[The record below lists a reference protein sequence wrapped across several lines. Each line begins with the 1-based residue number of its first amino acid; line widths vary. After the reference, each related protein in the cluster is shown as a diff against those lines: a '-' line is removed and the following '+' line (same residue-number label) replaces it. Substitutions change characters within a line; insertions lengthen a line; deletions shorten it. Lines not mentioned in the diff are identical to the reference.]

1 MADCRMFASPGTT
14 IVTPPPTPS
23 TPTSRLEALLK
34 VLHELPSDAF
44 ILLFA
49 QNDASLARLLPTA
62 ERLHGTSAVRARVL
76 LQFRTGVFRVLLL
89 NSDLSSAGI
98 HVPETTD
105 VIFYHEMDIHVQQQ
119 AIARAHRL
127 GRQGVLRVHHIRNQA

>member
-1 MADCRMFASPGTT
+1 MFASPGTT
-14 IVTPPPTPS
+14 IVTPRPTPV
-23 TPTSRLEALLK
+23 PTSRLEALLK
-34 VLHELPSDAF
+34 VLHELPSDAC

-49 QNDASLARLLPTA
+49 QNDVSLAQLLPTVA
-62 ERLHGTSAVRARVL
+62 RLHGTSAVRARVL

-89 NSDLSSAGI
+89 NSDVSSAGI

-105 VIFYHEMDIHVQQQ
+105 VIFYHEMDMYVQQQ

-127 GRQGVLRVHHIRNQA
+127 GRQGVPRVHHIRNQA